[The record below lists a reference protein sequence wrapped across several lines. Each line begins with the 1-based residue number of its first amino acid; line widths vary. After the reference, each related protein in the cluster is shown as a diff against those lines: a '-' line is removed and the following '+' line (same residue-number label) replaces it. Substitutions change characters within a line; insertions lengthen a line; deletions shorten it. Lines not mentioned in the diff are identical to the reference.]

1 MQLDINKRP
10 LEASQP
16 SSTPAE
22 FSKRARAQ
30 LIWATLLTLALYFI
44 PYANLVLYPLR
55 LFVTFIHESGH
66 ALATVASGG
75 SVASIQIMPNGAGL
89 TMSAISPWWIWLV
102 SSGGYLGTALFGA
115 IMLQIGRVRS
125 QNSPGRA
132 ALYAMGVTSAVIT
145 LLWCIR
151 LNDPFSLFTGAG
163 ITAVLFS
170 LGRFLPAKAANFTA
184 MFLAVQCSLNALGD
198 IAILLHLTT
207 MGSEHNDAANMEKS
221 YLLPAPFWAT
231 LWAGIACIMLFLS
244 LRSYWRATSKNA
256 EVQPL
261 GAVKRV

>member
-1 MQLDINKRP
+1 MQVDTNKRP
-10 LEASQP
+10 QKASQTA
-16 SSTPAE
+16 STPTE

-30 LIWATLLTLALYFI
+30 LVWATLLTLALYFI
-44 PYANLVLYPLR
+44 PYANLILYPLR

-75 SVASIQIMPNGAGL
+75 NVSSIQIMPNGAGL

-115 IMLQIGRVRS
+115 IMLQIGRIRS
-125 QNSPGRA
+125 QSSPGRA
-132 ALYAMGVTSAVIT
+132 ALYAMGFTSAIIT

-151 LNDPFSLFTGAG
+151 LNDPFSLFTGVG
-163 ITAVLFS
+163 ITAALFGM
-170 LGRFLPAKAANFTA
+170 GRFLPVKAANFTA

-198 IAILLHLTT
+198 IAILLHLTVQ
-207 MGSEHNDAANMEKS
+207 GSSHNDAANMEAT
-221 YLLPAPFWAT
+221 YLLPAPFWAI

-244 LRSYWRATSKNA
+244 LRSYWRATSKQA
-256 EVQPL
+256 EAQPL
-261 GAVKRV
+261 GVAKRV